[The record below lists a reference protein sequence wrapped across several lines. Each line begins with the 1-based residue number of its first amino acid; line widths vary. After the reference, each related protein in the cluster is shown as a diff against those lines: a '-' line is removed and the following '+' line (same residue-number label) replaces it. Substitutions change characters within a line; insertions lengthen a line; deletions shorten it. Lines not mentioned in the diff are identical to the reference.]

1 VTLLTNG
8 LVFQLAKE
16 DQSQLLKICKPV
28 QLLAGQIL
36 CEPVQHETPKVYFLA
51 GACVALMVENQNNK
65 LAVGLVGSEGVIGLA
80 AVLGNGPE
88 QLRFRVQTSGTAWV
102 AESAD
107 LALLLHQRPGML
119 WVISVHLWQL
129 AEHVAAMS
137 ASVQFDDIV
146 MRLAHW
152 LALSADRAQTQ
163 RLLLTHEH
171 LAQMLGVRRVSI
183 TLAAGSLKKQG
194 LIAYQRGALDILDLP
209 GLRKMDYPEPPQSSV

>member
-1 VTLLTNG
+1 MTLLTNG

-16 DQSQLLKICKPV
+16 DQSQLQKICKPA
-28 QLLAGQIL
+28 QLVAGQVL
-36 CEPVQHETPKVYFLA
+36 CEPVQHEPPKVYFLA
-51 GACVALMVENQNNK
+51 GACVALMVENQTNT
-65 LAVGLVGSEGVIGLA
+65 LAVGLVGSEGVIGLG
-80 AVLGNGPE
+80 AVLGSGRE
-88 QLRFRVQTSGTAWV
+88 HLRFRVQTSGTAWV

-129 AEHVAAMS
+129 AEHVATLS

-146 MRLAHW
+146 TRLAYW
-152 LALSADRAQTQ
+152 LELSADRAQTQ
-163 RLLLTHEH
+163 RLQLTHEQ

-183 TLAAGSLKKQG
+183 TLAAGSLKEQG

-209 GLRKMDYPEPPQSSV
+209 GLRKMADPERPQPAI